1 MERVLGFRKMHIL
14 HHASEGP
21 AATGWRI
28 RGGCAP
34 KCIGLRTRKSYCLTD
49 RGREVLLFLYERVEE
64 LWNDIS
70 NEPND

>member
-1 MERVLGFRKMHIL
+1 M
-14 HHASEGP
+14 
-21 AATGWRI
+21 
-28 RGGCAP
+28 GGSAP
-34 KCIGLRTRKSYCLTD
+34 KCIGPRARKSYYLTD